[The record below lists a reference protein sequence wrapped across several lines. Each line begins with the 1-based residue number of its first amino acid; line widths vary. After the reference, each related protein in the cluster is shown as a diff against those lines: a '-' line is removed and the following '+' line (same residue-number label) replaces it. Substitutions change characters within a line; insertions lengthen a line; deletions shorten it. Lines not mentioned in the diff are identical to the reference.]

1 MEGPMQTIEVTETT
15 EVNEGQYKV
24 NRYKVN
30 RNFGLTA
37 IEAKNSRLANDL
49 DMVYW

>member
-24 NRYKVN
+24 NR
-30 RNFGLTA
+30 NFGLTA
-37 IEAKNSRLANDL
+37 IEAKNSRPANAR
-49 DMVYW
+49 YGFIAIF